1 MRHIILTILFSFSLS
16 HAQAEEFT
24 PDIRQL
30 TVFKTVLNDMFRE
43 MFEQKNASSRQEK
56 GYISNIEHDQI
67 ENLLFRF
74 LICRRSLWEII
85 NKYRAYNTFTD
96 DPEANMKAFVI
107 GYSAALTLYRYSG
120 ILVTTYMDDDQI
132 VNKLNESYYRVKIP
146 EGTFSKI
153 FDSLTNPK
161 NLEDLDVAREL
172 FIQELHTSETPLNA
186 LLSNPEFSPMLDELE
201 NLHETHIKLRD
212 KILNHYVFLT
222 PELTNQLRHSEI
234 QKNVETLIDDLGS
247 RFQAIKA
254 TVFTGVGDLKSPT
267 SQSIQFSEGQ
277 KLELHSLLKPGDII
291 LTYSE
296 GYMSNIFLP
305 GTFKHGI
312 IYTGKR
318 NEWKTIQLD
327 EMNLPAH
334 QSTMINENDDMI
346 EAVSEGVVSSSMY
359 NILDRHINR
368 MVVFRP
374 LEDLNQIRMAL
385 QSTHSFLGNSYDFEF
400 DFNDASFQVCTEL
413 IYRAYNGKGNIQF
426 NLTKRA
432 GVMTLSA
439 DDVCRYALESDEM
452 VFIVLA
458 VEDSRKPGKAD
469 LLTGK
474 NGFSVLRSM
483 ID

>member
-107 GYSAALTLYRYSG
+107 GYSAALTLYWYSG

-212 KILNHYVFLT
+212 KI
-222 PELTNQLRHSEI
+222 
-234 QKNVETLIDDLGS
+234 
-247 RFQAIKA
+247 
-254 TVFTGVGDLKSPT
+254 
-267 SQSIQFSEGQ
+267 
-277 KLELHSLLKPGDII
+277 
-291 LTYSE
+291 
-296 GYMSNIFLP
+296 
-305 GTFKHGI
+305 
-312 IYTGKR
+312 
-318 NEWKTIQLD
+318 
-327 EMNLPAH
+327 
-334 QSTMINENDDMI
+334 
-346 EAVSEGVVSSSMY
+346 
-359 NILDRHINR
+359 
-368 MVVFRP
+368 
-374 LEDLNQIRMAL
+374 
-385 QSTHSFLGNSYDFEF
+385 
-400 DFNDASFQVCTEL
+400 
-413 IYRAYNGKGNIQF
+413 
-426 NLTKRA
+426 
-432 GVMTLSA
+432 
-439 DDVCRYALESDEM
+439 
-452 VFIVLA
+452 
-458 VEDSRKPGKAD
+458 
-469 LLTGK
+469 
-474 NGFSVLRSM
+474 
-483 ID
+483 